1 MSSIEEFNNQ
11 LVSNLTKIDLK
22 DYFKSIHSKFYNTVD
37 ISFMDYFLD
46 ICNKEDQFC
55 IDHEK
60 LQEYKVINN
69 ISTSGDILKCLK
81 RNNLI
86 ENIDYWLGHV
96 AQPRL
101 GKHGG
106 NNTSKQYK
114 LTPSAFK
121 LCLIRA
127 KNSRDYANY
136 YLLLEKV
143 FKYYSDYQINYK
155 DKILS
160 IKDDKIDNLLKE
172 TKEQSIEIKKQ
183 SKEIRELLGYA
194 KESKESNEN
203 LTNEVELLSDN
214 INELNFTVDNQND
227 KIEEIRDEFKDNLDN
242 INPPPNDN
250 DKLHM
255 FTLLQYQDELNT
267 LQIIRSQKKRLSKI
281 STAGKNVLISLT
293 YHPNPIDLFLLI
305 KDKAKEI
312 NNIEKKKIRDDY
324 KNGLIDVS
332 TKKNLLVDY
341 NNNPIID
348 IKYNTIKLN
357 FNKISINEFV
367 DLINKCDNIRRET
380 YIP

>member
-1 MSSIEEFNNQ
+1 
-11 LVSNLTKIDLK
+11 
-22 DYFKSIHSKFYNTVD
+22 
-37 ISFMDYFLD
+37 
-46 ICNKEDQFC
+46 
-55 IDHEK
+55 
-60 LQEYKVINN
+60 
-69 ISTSGDILKCLK
+69 
-81 RNNLI
+81 
-86 ENIDYWLGHV
+86 
-96 AQPRL
+96 
-101 GKHGG
+101 
-106 NNTSKQYK
+106 
-114 LTPSAFK
+114 
-121 LCLIRA
+121 
-127 KNSRDYANY
+127 
-136 YLLLEKV
+136 LEKV
-143 FKYYSDYQINYK
+143 FKYYSDYQINYQLRISSFK
-155 DKILS
+155 DN
-160 IKDDKIDNLLKE
+160 KIDEQSNKIDEQSKKIDELLK
-172 TKEQSIEIKKQ
+172 
-183 SKEIRELLGYA
+183 YA

-332 TKKNLLVDY
+332 TKKNLLVNY